1 MNKDDNFEYTIDE
14 NFDHIIDE
22 KQGGNTFLA
31 LRKISWAGRE
41 PKLDFRKWFIDKDG
55 NEVMGKGVSFIDE
68 EKGTNELINVLLQNN
83 YGKTKD
89 VLHSIKDRDD
99 FQHSLDIA
107 LGRVKDDEE
116 EDSTVYYDPREELV

>member
-1 MNKDDNFEYTIDE
+1 MNKDDNFEYKIDE
-14 NFDHIIDE
+14 SFDHIIDE
-22 KQGGNTFLA
+22 KEGSNTFLA
-31 LRKISWAGRE
+31 LRKISWNGKD

-55 NEVMGKGVSFIDE
+55 NEVMGKGVSFINE
-68 EKGTNELINVLLQNN
+68 ERGTNELINVLLQND

-89 VLHSIKDRDD
+89 VLNSIKDRGD